1 MNSQQLWVA
10 FTTIVRKEIVR
21 FMRIWTQTLLPPAI
35 TMSLYFVVFGVL
47 LGERIQ
53 KIGEFSYIEFIVPGL
68 VMMSVITNS
77 FSNVASSFFS
87 SKFQRSVEELLVSP
101 VPDWLI
107 VSAYVVGGASR
118 GIIVGCV
125 VLVVSLLFTKL
136 SLHSFALVFVFLV
149 LTALTFATAGFTNG
163 MLARKFDDIALV
175 PTFVLTP
182 LTYFGGVFY
191 SINLL
196 PDFWRMVSQA
206 NPILYMVN
214 GLRYGFLGPGGSDI
228 PVVIGVVILAV
239 FLVALFGLNLGLMK
253 KGYGL
258 RS

>member
-1 MNSQQLWVA
+1 VTPQQLWVA
-10 FTTIVRKEIVR
+10 FGTIVRKEIIR

-47 LGERIQ
+47 LGQRIQ
-53 KIGEFSYIEFIVPGL
+53 NIGQFSYIEFIVPGL

-101 VPDWLI
+101 VPNWLI

-118 GIIVGCV
+118 GILVGCV
-125 VLVVSLLFTKL
+125 VLLVSLFFTQL
-136 SLHSFALVFVFLV
+136 TLHSLPLILVFLV

-175 PTFVLTP
+175 PTFILTP

-191 SINLL
+191 SIDLL
-196 PDFWRMVSQA
+196 PGIWPTVSRA

-214 GLRYGFLGPGGSDI
+214 GLRYGFLGTSDI
-228 PVVIGVVILAV
+228 PVGAGVVILLL
-239 FLVALFGLNLGLMK
+239 FLLGLFGLNLHLMK
-253 KGYGL
+253 RGHGL

>member
-1 MNSQQLWVA
+1 
-10 FTTIVRKEIVR
+10 
-21 FMRIWTQTLLPPAI
+21 MRIWTQTLLPPAI

-47 LGERIQ
+47 LGKRIQ
-53 KIGEFSYIEFIVPGL
+53 SINGFSYIEFIVPGL
-68 VMMSVITNS
+68 VMMSVITSS

-101 VPDWLI
+101 VPDSLI
-107 VSAYVVGGASR
+107 VSAYVVGGAAR
-118 GIIVGCV
+118 GILVGLV
-125 VLVVSLLFTKL
+125 VLIVSLFFTHL
-136 SLHSFALVFVFLV
+136 TLHSLPVVLAFLV

-163 MLARKFDDIALV
+163 MLAKKFDDIAFV

-191 SINLL
+191 SIDLL
-196 PDFWRMVSQA
+196 HGVWATLSKL

-214 GLRYGFLGPGGSDI
+214 GLRFGFLGESDI
-228 PVVIGVVILAV
+228 SIGTGLAILVVFQIV
-239 FLVALFGLNLGLMK
+239 LFGANLYLMRR
-253 KGYGL
+253 GHGL

>member
-1 MNSQQLWVA
+1 MTVQQQWVA
-10 FTTIVRKEIVR
+10 FATIVRKEIVR

-47 LGERIQ
+47 LGRRIQ
-53 KIGEFSYIEFIVPGL
+53 SVNGFSYIEFIVPGL
-68 VMMSVITNS
+68 VMMSVINNS

-107 VSAYVVGGASR
+107 VSAYVVGGAAR
-118 GIIVGCV
+118 GILVGIV
-125 VLVVSLLFTKL
+125 VLGVSLFFTKL
-136 SLHSFALVFVFLV
+136 SLHSLAVV
-149 LTALTFATAGFTNG
+149 LTFVLLTSLTFATAGFTNG
-163 MLARKFDDIALV
+163 MMARKFDDIAFV
-175 PTFVLTP
+175 PTFILTP

-196 PDFWRMVSQA
+196 PEFWARLTRL

-214 GLRYGFLGPGGSDI
+214 GLRYGFLGKSDI
-228 PVVIGVVILAV
+228 PVGTGIVILLV
-239 FLVALFGLNLGLMK
+239 FLVLLFAFNLHLMK
-253 KGYGL
+253 KGSGL